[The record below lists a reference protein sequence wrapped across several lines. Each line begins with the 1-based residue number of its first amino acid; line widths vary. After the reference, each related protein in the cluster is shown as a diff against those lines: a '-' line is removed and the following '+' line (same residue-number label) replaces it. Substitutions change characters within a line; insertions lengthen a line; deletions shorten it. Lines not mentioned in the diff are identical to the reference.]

1 MDILSAERIADKLKR
16 IAYEIAE
23 RNYKET
29 KIYLIGIKSRG
40 TQLANIIAGHLQNI
54 ATETE
59 IVVSTLSLEKRN
71 PLQESIDY
79 AIPLNELNNK
89 VIILVDDV
97 ANTGRTTFYAMKPL
111 LDILPKKIQVAV
123 LIDRMHKLFPIQ
135 VDYVGVQLSTSLQD
149 YIKVELEE
157 EPRVFLA

>member
-1 MDILSAERIADKLKR
+1 MDILSAERITAKLKR
-16 IAYEIAE
+16 MAYEIAE
-23 RNYKET
+23 RNYNEK

-40 TQLANIIAGHLQNI
+40 TQLAHIIAEHLQNI
-54 ATETE
+54 AEAE
-59 IVVSTLSLEKRN
+59 IIVSTLNIEKRN

-79 AIPLNELNNK
+79 SIPLENLNNQ

-97 ANTGRTTFYAMKPL
+97 ANTGRTVFYAIKPL

-123 LIDRMHKLFPIQ
+123 LIDRMHKLFPVQ
-135 VDYVGVQLSTSLQD
+135 ADYVGVQLSTSLQD

>member
-1 MDILSAERIADKLKR
+1 MDILSAERIAAKLKR
-16 IAYEIAE
+16 MAYEIAE
-23 RNYKET
+23 KNYSEK

-40 TQLANIIAGHLQNI
+40 TQLANIIAEHLQNI
-54 ATETE
+54 TEAE
-59 IVVSTLSLEKRN
+59 IIVSTLNLEKRN

-79 AIPLNELNNK
+79 ETSLNELNNQ

-97 ANTGRTTFYAMKPL
+97 ANTGRTVFYAIKPL

-123 LIDRMHKLFPIQ
+123 LIDRMHKLFPIR

-149 YIKVELEE
+149 YVKVDLEN

>member
-1 MDILSAERIADKLKR
+1 LAHIIANHLR
-16 IAYEIAE
+16 NIAE
-23 RNYKET
+23 AE
-29 KIYLIGIKSRG
+29 
-40 TQLANIIAGHLQNI
+40 II
-54 ATETE
+54 
-59 IVVSTLSLEKRN
+59 VSTLSLEKRN
-71 PLQESIDY
+71 PLKENIDY
-79 AIPLNELNNK
+79 ETSLDELNNQ

-97 ANTGRTTFYAMKPL
+97 ANTGRTVFYAIKPL

-123 LIDRMHKLFPIQ
+123 LIDRMHKLFPVR